1 MGMTYLIIAAIILL
15 SIFLYLLIELKKSIH
30 MIYIIPL
37 SLFFIAGTY
46 FYFDSIFGYPV
57 AKTNE
62 NQFYL
67 VNYYVGENEE
77 HFYLWII
84 IKGERIPKA
93 IYVPYNIED
102 HRELER
108 ARRIM
113 EGGGMVEG
121 QFYDNMKG
129 SKSGTKGEESISSG
143 GTLKSR
149 GGALSLTEIRP
160 KSFLPPKDVN

>member
-1 MGMTYLIIAAIILL
+1 MTYLIIAAIILL

-30 MIYIIPL
+30 MLYIIPL

-46 FYFDSIFGYPV
+46 FYFDSVFGYPV
-57 AKTNE
+57 FKTNE
-62 NQFYL
+62 NKFYL
-67 VNYYVGENEE
+67 VSYYVGEKEE
-77 HFYLWII
+77 FFYLWII
-84 IKGERIPKA
+84 LQGEGIPKA
-93 IYVPYNIED
+93 IYVPYNKED

-113 EGGGMVEG
+113 DGGGMIEG
-121 QFYDNMKG
+121 QFYESLSGN
-129 SKSGTKGEESISSG
+129 KSGTIGEQTTSSG

-160 KSFLPPKDVN
+160 KSFLPPKNVD

>member
-1 MGMTYLIIAAIILL
+1 MTYLIIAAIVLL

-37 SLFFIAGTY
+37 TLFFIAGTY

-57 AKTNE
+57 VKSDE
-62 NQFYL
+62 KKFYL
-67 VNYYVGENEE
+67 VSYYVGEKEE
-77 HFYLWII
+77 FFYLWII
-84 IKGERIPKA
+84 LQGEGTPKA
-93 IYVPYNIED
+93 IYVPYNIDD

-113 EGGGMVEG
+113 DGGGMVEG
-121 QFYDNMKG
+121 QFYESFSGN
-129 SKSGTKGEESISSG
+129 KSGTIGEHTTSSG
-143 GTLKSR
+143 GSLKSR

-160 KSFLPPKDVN
+160 KSFLPPKNVD